1 MSTKAEDKET
11 VKAAE
16 AHKAS
21 EVHKPKAHATEEK
34 EPPTAEQKE
43 FANMRSVPKER
54 LVGETDQEKSADDSE
69 LAKRRKEAI
78 ARGAKP
84 EDAAKLT

>member
-1 MSTKAEDKET
+1 MSTKAEDKEP
-11 VKAAE
+11 VKSAE
-16 AHKAS
+16 KSS
-21 EVHKPKAHATEEK
+21 EQHKPKATTAGEK
-34 EPPTAEQKE
+34 EPPTQEQKE

-54 LVGETDQEKSADDSE
+54 LVGETDQEQSDQDSE
-69 LAKRRKEAI
+69 LARRRKAAI